1 MALESLAE
9 AHLQDVQIEENTKE
23 CTDKTWDPVQQ
34 HQYTVS
40 LVLNMYVATFFS
52 DNLNHCVFPGKC
64 VISRLVNA
72 VKLIVILIAC
82 SSTLRLETV

>member
-34 HQYTVS
+34 QQYTVS
-40 LVLNMYVATFFS
+40 LVLNKYVAAFFS
-52 DNLNHCVFPGKC
+52 DDLITAYFQ
-64 VISRLVNA
+64 VN
-72 VKLIVILIAC
+72 VKLVGW
-82 SSTLRLETV
+82 STL